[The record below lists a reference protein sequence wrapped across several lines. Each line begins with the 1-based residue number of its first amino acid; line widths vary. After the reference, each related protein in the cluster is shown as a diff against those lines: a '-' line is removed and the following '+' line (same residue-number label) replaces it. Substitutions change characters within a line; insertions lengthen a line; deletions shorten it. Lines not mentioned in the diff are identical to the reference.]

1 MPKYLV
7 SSEGPIHVRE
17 VSRPDLPDGLPDWGR
32 PGAPDIGLPG
42 DPDYPSTGGPPLRP
56 GHPIMPSLPPREEW
70 PPLPPGLED
79 GLPIP
84 PDWGRPTVP
93 LPPEVD
99 PPVGIWPPVRPEF
112 PDLSDKSLAL
122 ALIFV
127 SRHKPVWAWV
137 VIDHEEGKAAL
148 KEAFDKAKQ
157 KLKDK
162 LPAGGVAG
170 RPPQTKPPGA

>member
-1 MPKYLV
+1 MPKYIV
-7 SSEGPIHVRE
+7 SSDGPIHVRE
-17 VSRPDLPDGLPDWGR
+17 VNRPDMPDMPDWGR
-32 PGAPDIGLPG
+32 PDIGLPG
-42 DPDYPSTGGPPLRP
+42 EPEMPGTGLPPGRP
-56 GHPIMPSLPPREEW
+56 GHPIYPVLPPRDQW
-70 PPLPPGLED
+70 PPLPPWLEPGV

-84 PDWGRPTVP
+84 PTIEHPIVP
-93 LPPEVD
+93 LPPDID

-137 VIDHEEGKAAL
+137 VIDHEEGKAAI

-157 KLKDK
+157 AIKDR
-162 LPAGGVAG
+162 LPAGGIAG
-170 RPPQTKPPGA
+170 RPPQTKP